1 MAPMPQ
7 LKVRGTTFV
16 LTGRM
21 WTERR
26 SIERAI
32 IRQGGHLST
41 QAGPDRALV
50 IASSSL
56 HRGTDNKWRVTGRST
71 KKVDDAIKSGSM
83 VYHEKMLRDALANG
97 GVSTATRLSP
107 VADPTRT
114 PKQQAKQA
122 REREPEWNDEMQSRL
137 DANMRKTSELLA
149 SF

>member
-7 LKVRGTTFV
+7 LWVRGTTFV

-26 SIERAI
+26 HIEQAI
-32 IRQGGHLST
+32 VRQGGSVSSAMF
-41 QAGPDRALV
+41 AGAVLV
-50 IASSSL
+50 MASNKL
-56 HRGTDNKWRVTGRST
+56 HRGGDNKWHVTGKAT
-71 KKVDDAIKSGSM
+71 KKVDAAIQAGAI
-83 VYHEKMLRDALANG
+83 VYHEKMLQDALANG
-97 GVSTATRLSP
+97 GVSTATRVGA

-122 REREPEWNDEMQSRL
+122 RERAPEWNDEMQSRL
-137 DANMRKTSELLA
+137 DANMRETSKLLA